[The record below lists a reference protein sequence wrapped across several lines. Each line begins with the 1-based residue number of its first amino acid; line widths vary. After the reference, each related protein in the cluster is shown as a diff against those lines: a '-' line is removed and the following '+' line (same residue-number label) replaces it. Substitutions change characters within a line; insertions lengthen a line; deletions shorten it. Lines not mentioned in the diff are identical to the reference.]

1 MEIDIMCI
9 IVNCGKNKRPS
20 KDTLE
25 TCWLMNSDGAGIM
38 YNTGSNVVIQKGFMD
53 FESFY
58 KAFKRVPKTSELVA
72 HFRIGTSGK
81 VSESCCHPFPMSN
94 DYKKLGR
101 KKMVTDIGVAHN
113 GIVSWCTPKDR
124 MKSNVS
130 DTMVYIAEVMYY
142 IPIDRIETHKFT
154 QDSIEETT
162 GSKFTVMTT
171 NGVTMIGDF
180 ILNKEDG
187 CYYSNSGYLG
197 YRLKGGQTS
206 IYTHYLTDYTDS
218 PTEQDGI
225 VKCDCCDCL
234 VEETDIVYDMDFG
247 MICAECAAY
256 LSEKYG
262 FNINGAVTF

>member
-25 TCWLMNSDGAGIM
+25 TCWIMNSDGAGIM
-38 YNTGSNVVIQKGFMD
+38 YNTGSSIVIQKGFMD
-53 FESFY
+53 FDTFY
-58 KAFKRVPKTSELVA
+58 KAFKKVPKQAELVA

-81 VSESCCHPFPMSN
+81 VSEGCCHPFPMTN

-101 KKMVTDIGVAHN
+101 KKVVTDVGVAHN

-124 MKSNVS
+124 MKSNIS
-130 DTMVYIAEVMYY
+130 DTMVYIAEVMSY
-142 IPIDRIETHKFT
+142 IPIERIESHKFT

-171 NGVTMIGDF
+171 NGVTMIGYF

-187 CYYSNSGYLG
+187 CFYSNSGYKG

-206 IYTHYLTDYTDS
+206 IYNS
-218 PTEQDGI
+218 PLEDDNYI
-225 VKCDCCDCL
+225 HCYCCDCL
-234 VEETDIVYDMDFG
+234 VEETEVVYDRQYG
-247 MICAECAAY
+247 MICKDCADY
-256 LSEKYG
+256 LLETYG
-262 FNINGAVTF
+262 LEVKGAVTF